1 MNRHRTYC
9 VVVVGPITTRTGI
22 GDLLKRRHS
31 LAVGDIGTRDLDVNT
46 YSVLDRTLAPSVWY
60 LLSIV

>member
-1 MNRHRTYC
+1 
-9 VVVVGPITTRTGI
+9 VVGPITTRTGI